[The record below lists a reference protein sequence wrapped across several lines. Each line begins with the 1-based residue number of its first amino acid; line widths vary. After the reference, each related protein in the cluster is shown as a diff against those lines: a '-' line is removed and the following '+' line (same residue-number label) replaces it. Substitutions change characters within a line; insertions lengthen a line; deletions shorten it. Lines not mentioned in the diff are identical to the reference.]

1 MRNSTM
7 TCLAGRS
14 ALVSGGLRGI
24 GAAVVDRFVAEGASV
39 LVLDLQQASSSAV
52 EDLLSKYEGA
62 VRYCQLDVTQEEGW
76 YEVANILQKESGGM
90 DVFVSN
96 AGIDRSEE
104 RRVGKECVSTC
115 RSRGSP

>member
-39 LVLDLQQASSSAV
+39 LVFALQTASSSAV

-62 VRYCQLDVTQEEGW
+62 VRSYQLDVTQATGW
-76 YEVANILQKESGGM
+76 YTLANLVQKATGSREGC
-90 DVFVSN
+90 V
-96 AGIDRSEE
+96 RQ
-104 RRVGKECVSTC
+104 VGLVG
-115 RSRGSP
+115 R

>member
-1 MRNSTM
+1 MRISDWSSDVCSSDLDRLFSTDMRNSTM

-76 YEVANILQKESGGM
+76 YEIGRAHV
-90 DVFVSN
+90 
-96 AGIDRSEE
+96 
-104 RRVGKECVSTC
+104 
-115 RSRGSP
+115 

>member
-52 EDLLSKYEGA
+52 EEQLRKYEGA
-62 VRYCQLDVTQEEGW
+62 VRYCPLDVTQEEGW
-76 YEVANILQKESGGM
+76 YEVANILHNEYGRLDEFLSNHVVASAGEVERLTSES
-90 DVFVSN
+90 F
-96 AGIDRSEE
+96 R
-104 RRVGKECVSTC
+104 T
-115 RSRGSP
+115 

>member
-52 EDLLSKYEGA
+52 EYLLSKYEGA

-76 YEVANILQKESGGM
+76 SEVANILQQESEGL
-90 DVFVSN
+90 DDLFRN
-96 AGIDRSEE
+96 AGIDAGGTGESVTTEN
-104 RRVGKECVSTC
+104 
-115 RSRGSP
+115 